1 MPTTQITYNVTKEYA
16 EELFGLTSE
25 YTLGELRAA
34 FRRLAVECHPD
45 MATDEADLI
54 EREAKSRI
62 VNMSYARLKR
72 QFITEGE
79 TSVKPLSEIIME
91 SKEGGGESCDDE
103 VFDDILDFLD
113 DIDDTVPDDGSADS
127 QCPADDEYEKRDS
140 SESNGISNKP
150 VAVDSCNYSL
160 PPFLRRRYRRSTAET
175 EDTGS
180 RNDGNRKC
188 DTGDGTNAT
197 SVNASVGTSV
207 GTTRPDIEDEI
218 DRIMANILR
227 NAGCI

>member
-25 YTLGELRAA
+25 YTLGDLRAA

-72 QFITEGE
+72 QFITDGE

-91 SKEGGGESCDDE
+91 SQEGGGESCDDA

-113 DIDDTVPDDGSADS
+113 DIDDTVPDDGSTDS
-127 QCPADDEYEKRDS
+127 QRQTGDEYKKRDS

-150 VAVDSCNYSL
+150 VAVGSCNYSL
-160 PPFLRRRYRRSTAET
+160 PPFLRRRYRRSTTET
-175 EDTGS
+175 EDTGN
-180 RNDGNRKC
+180 RNVGNRQC
-188 DTGDGTNAT
+188 DTGNGTAPAAINVST
-197 SVNASVGTSV
+197 
-207 GTTRPDIEDEI
+207 GTTRPDIEDEV

>member
-25 YTLGELRAA
+25 YTLGDLRAA

-72 QFITEGE
+72 QFITDGD

-113 DIDDTVPDDGSADS
+113 DIDDTVPNDGSIDS
-127 QCPADDEYEKRDS
+127 KRPAGDEYKKHDS
-140 SESNGISNKP
+140 SEFNGISNKS
-150 VAVDSCNYSL
+150 VAVDTCNYSL
-160 PPFLRRRYRRSTAET
+160 PPFLRRRYRRTTET
-175 EDTGS
+175 DDTGN
-180 RNDGNRKC
+180 RNVGNEKC
-188 DTGDGTNAT
+188 DTGDGTNPAA
-197 SVNASVGTSV
+197 VNASVGAP
-207 GTTRPDIEDEI
+207 RPDIEDEI

>member
-34 FRRLAVECHPD
+34 FRRIAVECHPD

-127 QCPADDEYEKRDS
+127 QCPAVDGHKKCDS
-140 SESNGISNKP
+140 SESNGILNKS
-150 VAVDSCNYSL
+150 VAVDTCNYSL
-160 PPFLRRRYRRSTAET
+160 PPFLRRRYRRLTTET
-175 EDTGS
+175 DDTGD
-180 RNDGNRKC
+180 RNVCDRKC
-188 DTGDGTNAT
+188 DTGDGTNPAT
-197 SVNASVGTSV
+197 INASV

>member
-1 MPTTQITYNVTKEYA
+1 MQITYNVTKEYA

-25 YTLGELRAA
+25 YTLGDLREA

-45 MATDEADLI
+45 MATDETDLI

-72 QFITEGE
+72 QFITDGE

-91 SKEGGGESCDDE
+91 SKESGGESCDDE

-113 DIDDTVPDDGSADS
+113 DIDDIDDTVPDDGSTDS
-127 QCPADDEYEKRDS
+127 QRSAGDEYKKRDS

-150 VAVDSCNYSL
+150 VTVDSCNYSL
-160 PPFLRRRYRRSTAET
+160 PPFLRRRYRRSTTET
-175 EDTGS
+175 ENTGN
-180 RNDGNRKC
+180 RNVCDRKC
-188 DTGDGTNAT
+188 DTRGDMNAT
-197 SVNASVGTSV
+197 AGNVSVGA
-207 GTTRPDIEDEI
+207 TRPDIEDEV

>member
-25 YTLGELRAA
+25 YTLGDLRAA

-72 QFITEGE
+72 QFITDGE

-91 SKEGGGESCDDE
+91 SQKGGGESCNDA

-127 QCPADDEYEKRDS
+127 QRQTGDEYKKRDS

-150 VAVDSCNYSL
+150 VAVGSCNYSL
-160 PPFLRRRYRRSTAET
+160 PPFLRRRYRRSTTET
-175 EDTGS
+175 EDTGNL
-180 RNDGNRKC
+180 NDGNRKC
-188 DTGDGTNAT
+188 DTGDSTGPATINA
-197 SVNASVGTSV
+197 SV

>member
-25 YTLGELRAA
+25 YTLGDLRAA

-72 QFITEGE
+72 QFIIGGE
-79 TSVKPLSEIIME
+79 TSVKPLNEIIME
-91 SKEGGGESCDDE
+91 SREDGGESSDDA

-113 DIDDTVPDDGSADS
+113 DIDDTVPSDGSTDS
-127 QCPADDEYEKRDS
+127 QRPTRDEHEKHGS
-140 SESNGISNKP
+140 SGFDGISNKAI
-150 VAVDSCNYSL
+150 AVDSCNYSL
-160 PPFLRRRYRRSTAET
+160 PPFLRRRYRRSITET
-175 EDTGS
+175 ENENTDN
-180 RNDGNRKC
+180 RNEVNRKS
-188 DTGDGTNAT
+188 DTGDDTDAT
-197 SVNASVGTSV
+197 AGNVSA
-207 GTTRPDIEDEI
+207 GTTRPDIEDEV

>member
-25 YTLGELRAA
+25 YTLGDLRAA

-72 QFITEGE
+72 QFITDGE

-91 SKEGGGESCDDE
+91 SKESGGESCDDE
-103 VFDDILDFLD
+103 IFDDILDFLD
-113 DIDDTVPDDGSADS
+113 DIDDTVPGDGSADL
-127 QCPADDEYEKRDS
+127 QRPAGDEYKQRDS
-140 SESNGISNKP
+140 SGFNGISNKP

-160 PPFLRRRYRRSTAET
+160 PPFLRRRYRRSTTET
-175 EDTGS
+175 EDTGN

-188 DTGDGTNAT
+188 DTGDSTGPAAINVST
-197 SVNASVGTSV
+197 
-207 GTTRPDIEDEI
+207 GTTRPDIEDEV

>member
-25 YTLGELRAA
+25 YTLGDLRAA

-45 MATDEADLI
+45 MATDEVDLI

-72 QFITEGE
+72 QFIMNGE

-91 SKEGGGESCDDE
+91 SKESGGESCDDE

-127 QCPADDEYEKRDS
+127 QCPAGDEYEKCDS
-140 SESNGISNKP
+140 PESNGISNKP

-188 DTGDGTNAT
+188 DTGDGTNLAT
-197 SVNASVGTSV
+197 INASV

>member
-25 YTLGELRAA
+25 YTLGDLRAA

-54 EREAKSRI
+54 EREARSRI

-72 QFITEGE
+72 QFIMGGE
-79 TSVKPLSEIIME
+79 TIVKPLSEIIME
-91 SKEGGGESCDDE
+91 SKEGGGESSDDAI
-103 VFDDILDFLD
+103 FDDVLDFLD
-113 DIDDTVPDDGSADS
+113 DIDDTVPSDVSTDS
-127 QCPADDEYEKRDS
+127 QRQAGDGHKKSDS
-140 SESNGISNKP
+140 SESDGMSNKA

-160 PPFLRRRYRRSTAET
+160 PPFLRRRYRSSITDT
-175 EDTGS
+175 ENTGN
-180 RNDGNRKC
+180 RNEDDRKC
-188 DTGDGTNAT
+188 DMGDAT
-197 SVNASVGTSV
+197 DATVGNVSA
-207 GTTRPDIEDEI
+207 GATRPDIEDEV

>member
-25 YTLGELRAA
+25 YTLGDLRAA

-72 QFITEGE
+72 QFITDGE
-79 TSVKPLSEIIME
+79 TSIKPLSEIIME
-91 SKEGGGESCDDE
+91 SKESGGESCDDE

-127 QCPADDEYEKRDS
+127 QRPAGDEHKKRDS
-140 SESNGISNKP
+140 SESNGISNKS
-150 VAVDSCNYSL
+150 VAVDTCNYSL
-160 PPFLRRRYRRSTAET
+160 PPFLRRRYRRLTAET
-175 EDTGS
+175 EDTGN
-180 RNDGNRKC
+180 RNVCDRKC
-188 DTGDGTNAT
+188 DTGDGTDSAA
-197 SVNASVGTSV
+197 VNASVGA
-207 GTTRPDIEDEI
+207 TRPDIEDEI

>member
-45 MATDEADLI
+45 MAADEADLI

-72 QFITEGE
+72 QFITDGE

-127 QCPADDEYEKRDS
+127 QCPAGDEYKKRDS

-160 PPFLRRRYRRSTAET
+160 PPFLRRRYRRSTTET
-175 EDTGS
+175 EDTGN
-180 RNDGNRKC
+180 RNVGDRKC
-188 DTGDGTNAT
+188 DTGDGTNHAAI
-197 SVNASVGTSV
+197 NASV

>member
-25 YTLGELRAA
+25 YTIGDLRAA

-54 EREAKSRI
+54 EREARSRI

-72 QFITEGE
+72 QFIMGGE

-91 SKEGGGESCDDE
+91 SKERGGESCDA
-103 VFDDILDFLD
+103 VFDDVLDFLD
-113 DIDDTVPDDGSADS
+113 DIDDNVPGDVSTDS
-127 QCPADDEYEKRDS
+127 QRHAGDGHKERDS
-140 SESNGISNKP
+140 SGFDGISNKA
-150 VAVDSCNYSL
+150 VAVDSGNYSL
-160 PPFLRRRYRRSTAET
+160 PPFLRRRYRRSIAGT
-175 EDTGS
+175 ENT
-180 RNDGNRKC
+180 GNRNEGDRQC
-188 DTGDGTNAT
+188 DTKDDTDT
-197 SVNASVGTSV
+197 TVGNVSA
-207 GTTRPDIEDEI
+207 GTTRPDIEDEV

>member
-25 YTLGELRAA
+25 YTLGDLRAA

-45 MATDEADLI
+45 MATDEVDLI

-72 QFITEGE
+72 QFITDGE

-91 SKEGGGESCDDE
+91 SKESGGESCDDE

-127 QCPADDEYEKRDS
+127 QCPTGDEYKQRDS
-140 SESNGISNKP
+140 SRFNGISNKP

-160 PPFLRRRYRRSTAET
+160 PPFLRRRYRRSTTET
-175 EDTGS
+175 EDTGNL
-180 RNDGNRKC
+180 NDGNRKC
-188 DTGDGTNAT
+188 DTEDSTDPATINA
-197 SVNASVGTSV
+197 SV
-207 GTTRPDIEDEI
+207 GTTRPDIENEV

>member
-45 MATDEADLI
+45 MATDEANLI

-72 QFITEGE
+72 QFITDGE

-91 SKEGGGESCDDE
+91 SKESGDENCDDE

-113 DIDDTVPDDGSADS
+113 DIDDTVPDDGNTDLQRSAG
-127 QCPADDEYEKRDS
+127 DEYKKRDS

-150 VAVDSCNYSL
+150 VTVDSCNYSL
-160 PPFLRRRYRRSTAET
+160 PPFLRRCYRRLTTKT
-175 EDTGS
+175 EDTG
-180 RNDGNRKC
+180 NQNVCDRKC
-188 DTGDGTNAT
+188 DTRCDMNAT
-197 SVNASVGTSV
+197 AGNVSAGTI
-207 GTTRPDIEDEI
+207 RLDIENEV

>member
-25 YTLGELRAA
+25 YTLGDLRAA

-72 QFITEGE
+72 QFITDGE

-91 SKEGGGESCDDE
+91 SKESGGESCDDA

-113 DIDDTVPDDGSADS
+113 DIDDTVPDDGSTDS
-127 QCPADDEYEKRDS
+127 QCPAGDEHEKCDS
-140 SESNGISNKP
+140 SESNGISNKS

-160 PPFLRRRYRRSTAET
+160 PPFLRRRYRRSIDET
-175 EDTGS
+175 EDTGDQ
-180 RNDGNRKC
+180 NVCDRKC
-188 DTGDGTNAT
+188 DTGDGTAHAA
-197 SVNASVGTSV
+197 VNVSTGM
-207 GTTRPDIEDEI
+207 TRPDIENEV

>member
-16 EELFGLTSE
+16 EELFELTSE
-25 YTLGELRAA
+25 YTLDELRAA

-72 QFITEGE
+72 QFIMDGE

-91 SKEGGGESCDDE
+91 SKESGGESCDDE

-127 QCPADDEYEKRDS
+127 QCPAGDEYEKRDS

-160 PPFLRRRYRRSTAET
+160 PPFLRRRYRRSTTET

-188 DTGDGTNAT
+188 DTGDGTNPAT
-197 SVNASVGTSV
+197 INASV

>member
-25 YTLGELRAA
+25 YTLGDLRAA
-34 FRRLAVECHPD
+34 FRRLAVKCHPD

-72 QFITEGE
+72 QFITDGE

-91 SKEGGGESCDDE
+91 SKEGGGESCDDAI
-103 VFDDILDFLD
+103 FDDILDFLD
-113 DIDDTVPDDGSADS
+113 DIDDTVPDDGSTDS
-127 QCPADDEYEKRDS
+127 QRQTGDEYKKRDS

-160 PPFLRRRYRRSTAET
+160 PPFLRRRYRRPTTET
-175 EDTGS
+175 EDTGN
-180 RNDGNRKC
+180 RNVGNGKC
-188 DTGDGTNAT
+188 DTGDGTAPAA
-197 SVNASVGTSV
+197 VNVST
-207 GTTRPDIEDEI
+207 GTTRPDIENEV

>member
-25 YTLGELRAA
+25 YTLGDLRAA

-72 QFITEGE
+72 QFITDGE

-91 SKEGGGESCDDE
+91 SKESGGESCDDE

-127 QCPADDEYEKRDS
+127 QRPAGNEHEKRDS
-140 SESNGISNKP
+140 SGFNVISNKS

-160 PPFLRRRYRRSTAET
+160 PPFLRRRYRRSTTET
-175 EDTGS
+175 EDTGN
-180 RNDGNRKC
+180 RNVCDRKC
-188 DTGDGTNAT
+188 DTVNGTGYAA
-197 SVNASVGTSV
+197 VNVST
-207 GTTRPDIEDEI
+207 GTTRPDIENEV

>member
-16 EELFGLTSE
+16 EELFRLTSE
-25 YTLGELRAA
+25 YTLGDLRTA

-72 QFITEGE
+72 QFITDGE

-91 SKEGGGESCDDE
+91 SKESGGESCDDE

-113 DIDDTVPDDGSADS
+113 DIDDTVPDDGSTDS
-127 QCPADDEYEKRDS
+127 QRSAGDEYKKRDS
-140 SESNGISNKP
+140 SEFNGISNKP
-150 VAVDSCNYSL
+150 VTVDSCNYSL
-160 PPFLRRRYRRSTAET
+160 PPFLRRRYHRSIDET
-175 EDTGS
+175 DDTGN
-180 RNDGNRKC
+180 RNVGNRKC
-188 DTGDGTNAT
+188 DTRGDMNAT
-197 SVNASVGTSV
+197 AGNVSAGA
-207 GTTRPDIEDEI
+207 TRSDIENEV

>member
-45 MATDEADLI
+45 MATDEVDLI

-72 QFITEGE
+72 QFITDGE

-91 SKEGGGESCDDE
+91 SQKGGGESCNDA

-127 QCPADDEYEKRDS
+127 QRQTGDEYKKRDS

-150 VAVDSCNYSL
+150 VAVGPCNYSL
-160 PPFLRRRYRRSTAET
+160 PPFLRRRYRRSTTET
-175 EDTGS
+175 EDTGNL
-180 RNDGNRKC
+180 NDGNRKC
-188 DTGDGTNAT
+188 DTGDSTGPATINA
-197 SVNASVGTSV
+197 SV

>member
-25 YTLGELRAA
+25 YTLGDLRAA

-72 QFITEGE
+72 QFITDGE

-91 SKEGGGESCDDE
+91 SKEHGGESSDDA

-113 DIDDTVPDDGSADS
+113 DIDDTVPGDGSTDL
-127 QCPADDEYEKRDS
+127 QRPAGDEHEKRDS
-140 SESNGISNKP
+140 PGFNVISNKP

-160 PPFLRRRYRRSTAET
+160 PPFLRRRYRRSTTET
-175 EDTGS
+175 EDTG
-180 RNDGNRKC
+180 NWNVGNRKC
-188 DTGDGTNAT
+188 DTRGDVNAT
-197 SVNASVGTSV
+197 AGNVSVGA
-207 GTTRPDIEDEI
+207 TRPDIEDEV

>member
-34 FRRLAVECHPD
+34 FRRIAVECHPD
-45 MATDEADLI
+45 MATDEVDLI

-72 QFITEGE
+72 QFITDGE

-91 SKEGGGESCDDE
+91 SKESGGESCDDE

-113 DIDDTVPDDGSADS
+113 DIDDTVPDDGSSDS
-127 QCPADDEYEKRDS
+127 QCPAGDEYEKRDS

-160 PPFLRRRYRRSTAET
+160 PPFLRRRYRRSTTET
-175 EDTGS
+175 EDTGD
-180 RNDGNRKC
+180 RNVCDRKC
-188 DTGDGTNAT
+188 DTGDGTAHAT
-197 SVNASVGTSV
+197 VNVST
-207 GTTRPDIEDEI
+207 GTTRPDIENEVN
-218 DRIMANILR
+218 RIMANILR

>member
-25 YTLGELRAA
+25 YTLGDLRAA

-54 EREAKSRI
+54 EREARSRI

-72 QFITEGE
+72 QFIMGGE
-79 TSVKPLSEIIME
+79 TIVKPLSEIIME
-91 SKEGGGESCDDE
+91 SQEGGGESSDDAI
-103 VFDDILDFLD
+103 FDDVLDFLD
-113 DIDDTVPDDGSADS
+113 DIDDTVPSDGSTDS
-127 QCPADDEYEKRDS
+127 QRQAGDGHKKSDS
-140 SESNGISNKP
+140 SESDGMSNKA

-160 PPFLRRRYRRSTAET
+160 PPFLRRRYRSSITDT
-175 EDTGS
+175 ENTGN
-180 RNDGNRKC
+180 RNEDDRKC
-188 DTGDGTNAT
+188 DMGDAT
-197 SVNASVGTSV
+197 DATVGNVSA
-207 GTTRPDIEDEI
+207 GATRPDIEDEV

>member
-25 YTLGELRAA
+25 YTLGDLRAA

-72 QFITEGE
+72 QFLTDGE
-79 TSVKPLSEIIME
+79 TSVKPLSELIME
-91 SKEGGGESCDDE
+91 SKESSGESCDDE

-127 QCPADDEYEKRDS
+127 QCPAGDEHEKRDS
-140 SESNGISNKP
+140 FESNGISNKS
-150 VAVDSCNYSL
+150 VAVDTCNYSL
-160 PPFLRRRYRRSTAET
+160 PPFLRRRYRRSTTET
-175 EDTGS
+175 EDTGN
-180 RNDGNRKC
+180 RNVCDRKC
-188 DTGDGTNAT
+188 DTGDSTAPATINA
-197 SVNASVGTSV
+197 SV
-207 GTTRPDIEDEI
+207 GTTRPDIENEV

>member
-25 YTLGELRAA
+25 YTLGDLRAA

-62 VNMSYARLKR
+62 VNMSYARLKK
-72 QFITEGE
+72 QFITDGE
-79 TSVKPLSEIIME
+79 ASVKPLSEIIME
-91 SKEGGGESCDDE
+91 SKESGGENCDDA

-113 DIDDTVPDDGSADS
+113 DIDDTVPSDVSTDS
-127 QCPADDEYEKRDS
+127 QRPKRDGHKEHDS
-140 SESNGISNKP
+140 SGFDGISNKA

-160 PPFLRRRYRRSTAET
+160 PPFLRRRYRHSITEAEN
-175 EDTGS
+175 TGN

-188 DTGDGTNAT
+188 DTGDIDAT
-197 SVNASVGTSV
+197 VGNVSA
-207 GTTRPDIEDEI
+207 GMTRPDIEDEV

>member
-25 YTLGELRAA
+25 YALGDLRAA

-62 VNMSYARLKR
+62 VNMSYARLKK
-72 QFITEGE
+72 QFITDGE

-91 SKEGGGESCDDE
+91 SKESGGESNDDA

-113 DIDDTVPDDGSADS
+113 DIDDIVPDDESTDS
-127 QCPADDEYEKRDS
+127 QRQAGDEYKKRDS
-140 SESNGISNKP
+140 SKSNGISNKP

-160 PPFLRRRYRRSTAET
+160 PPFLRRRYRRSTTET
-175 EDTGS
+175 EDTGD
-180 RNDGNRKC
+180 RNVCDRKC
-188 DTGDGTNAT
+188 DTGDDTNPAA
-197 SVNASVGTSV
+197 VNASV
-207 GTTRPDIEDEI
+207 GTTRPDIKDEI

>member
-25 YTLGELRAA
+25 YTIGDLRTA

-72 QFITEGE
+72 QFITDGE

-91 SKEGGGESCDDE
+91 SKESGGESCDDE

-127 QCPADDEYEKRDS
+127 QRQAGDEYKKRDS
-140 SESNGISNKP
+140 SESNGISNKS
-150 VAVDSCNYSL
+150 VAVDTCNYSL
-160 PPFLRRRYRRSTAET
+160 PPFLRRRYRRLTTET
-175 EDTGS
+175 DDTGD
-180 RNDGNRKC
+180 RNVCDRKC
-188 DTGDGTNAT
+188 DTGDGTNPAT
-197 SVNASVGTSV
+197 INASV

>member
-45 MATDEADLI
+45 MATDEVDLI

-72 QFITEGE
+72 QFITDGE

-91 SKEGGGESCDDE
+91 SKESGGESCDDE

-113 DIDDTVPDDGSADS
+113 DIDDTVPDDGSTDS
-127 QCPADDEYEKRDS
+127 QRPADDDYKKRDS
-140 SESNGISNKP
+140 SESNGISNKS
-150 VAVDSCNYSL
+150 VAVDTCNYSL
-160 PPFLRRRYRRSTAET
+160 PPFLRRRYRRSTVET
-175 EDTGS
+175 ENTS
-180 RNDGNRKC
+180 NRNVCDRKC
-188 DTGDGTNAT
+188 DTGDGTDAT
-197 SVNASVGTSV
+197 SVNASVGASV
-207 GTTRPDIEDEI
+207 GTTRPDLEDEI

>member
-25 YTLGELRAA
+25 YTLSELRAA

-45 MATDEADLI
+45 MATDEVDLI

-72 QFITEGE
+72 QFITDGE

-91 SKEGGGESCDDE
+91 SKESGGESCDDE

-113 DIDDTVPDDGSADS
+113 DIDDTVPDDGSTDS
-127 QCPADDEYEKRDS
+127 QRSAGDEYKKRDS

-150 VAVDSCNYSL
+150 VTVDTCNYSL
-160 PPFLRRRYRRSTAET
+160 PPFLRRRYRRSIDET

-180 RNDGNRKC
+180 RNVCDRKC
-188 DTGDGTNAT
+188 DTGDDTNPAA
-197 SVNASVGTSV
+197 VNASV

-227 NAGCI
+227 NASCI

>member
-25 YTLGELRAA
+25 YTLGDLRAA

-45 MATDEADLI
+45 MAADEADLI
-54 EREAKSRI
+54 EREARSRI

-72 QFITEGE
+72 QFIMDGE

-91 SKEGGGESCDDE
+91 SKEHGGESSDDA

-113 DIDDTVPDDGSADS
+113 DIDDTVPGDGSTDS
-127 QCPADDEYEKRDS
+127 QRQDGDGNKKSDS
-140 SESNGISNKP
+140 SESNGMSNKAI
-150 VAVDSCNYSL
+150 AVDSCNYSL
-160 PPFLRRRYRRSTAET
+160 PPFLRRRYRRSTTET
-175 EDTGS
+175 EDTGN

-188 DTGDGTNAT
+188 DTGDSTDPAAINVST
-197 SVNASVGTSV
+197 
-207 GTTRPDIEDEI
+207 GTTRPDIEDEV

>member
-72 QFITEGE
+72 QFITDGE

-91 SKEGGGESCDDE
+91 SNERGGESNDDA

-113 DIDDTVPDDGSADS
+113 DIDDIVPDDESTDS
-127 QCPADDEYEKRDS
+127 QRQAGDEYKKRDS
-140 SESNGISNKP
+140 SKSNGISNKP

-160 PPFLRRRYRRSTAET
+160 PPFLRRRYRRSTTET
-175 EDTGS
+175 EDTGD
-180 RNDGNRKC
+180 RNVCDRKC
-188 DTGDGTNAT
+188 DTGDDMNAT
-197 SVNASVGTSV
+197 AGNVSAGA
-207 GTTRPDIEDEI
+207 TRSDIENEV

>member
-25 YTLGELRAA
+25 YTLGDLRAA

-54 EREAKSRI
+54 EREARSRI

-72 QFITEGE
+72 QFIMGGE
-79 TSVKPLSEIIME
+79 TIVKPLSEIIME
-91 SKEGGGESCDDE
+91 SKEGGGESSDDAI
-103 VFDDILDFLD
+103 FDDVLDFLD
-113 DIDDTVPDDGSADS
+113 DIVPSDGSTDS
-127 QCPADDEYEKRDS
+127 QRQAGDGHKKSDS
-140 SESNGISNKP
+140 SESDGMSNKA

-160 PPFLRRRYRRSTAET
+160 PPFLRRRYRSSITDT
-175 EDTGS
+175 ENTGN
-180 RNDGNRKC
+180 RNEDDRKC
-188 DTGDGTNAT
+188 DMGDAT
-197 SVNASVGTSV
+197 DATVGNVSA
-207 GTTRPDIEDEI
+207 GATRPDIEDEV

>member
-25 YTLGELRAA
+25 YTLGDLRAA

-72 QFITEGE
+72 QFITDGE

-127 QCPADDEYEKRDS
+127 QRPTGDEHKKRDS
-140 SESNGISNKP
+140 FESNGISNKS
-150 VAVDSCNYSL
+150 VAVDTCNYSL
-160 PPFLRRRYRRSTAET
+160 PPFLRRRYRRSTTET
-175 EDTGS
+175 EDTGN
-180 RNDGNRKC
+180 RNVCDRKC
-188 DTGDGTNAT
+188 DTGDGTDPAA
-197 SVNASVGTSV
+197 VNASVGA
-207 GTTRPDIEDEI
+207 TRPDIDDEI